1 MGYKSLY
8 ILIWTTCM
16 QATGMWALLH
26 ISSSPAWT
34 SETLGVP
41 LAYVAIF
48 PAISGGAAA
57 IGSVFSANLISRW
70 GTTNSLRVCLIT
82 LIVGLIAQSFGNYS
96 MAVLGAILI
105 GLAYALTNPAASALL
120 TKIQSKRTNLVFSI
134 KQSGVPF
141 GAAAA
146 MLWGSNAS
154 SQFEVWVTLPVVLLC
169 TLILTCPKVSEK
181 IVLCARTGLLTVWSN
196 PFLARLLIVGM
207 CFGAVQMIVLGSF
220 PSLIELGFVSST
232 NSFLVLSIGNA
243 LGLVGRIFW
252 GLTADRLNSSEKTLA
267 IIGLTTCI
275 LIALLLIDSSTS
287 PFVFLLTG
295 FVAVGWNGVFHAAI
309 RIKLNDS
316 TSAATATVMA
326 YLFASGLVGQII
338 FSTFL
343 DHLGPIAAL
352 LASLLFVSIGT
363 LFAFALARRQRGNT

>member
-1 MGYKSLY
+1 
-8 ILIWTTCM
+8 
-16 QATGMWALLH
+16 
-26 ISSSPAWT
+26 
-34 SETLGVP
+34 
-41 LAYVAIF
+41 
-48 PAISGGAAA
+48 
-57 IGSVFSANLISRW
+57 
-70 GTTNSLRVCLIT
+70 
-82 LIVGLIAQSFGNYS
+82 
-96 MAVLGAILI
+96 
-105 GLAYALTNPAASALL
+105 
-120 TKIQSKRTNLVFSI
+120 
-134 KQSGVPF
+134 
-141 GAAAA
+141 
-146 MLWGSNAS
+146 
-154 SQFEVWVTLPVVLLC
+154 
-169 TLILTCPKVSEK
+169 
-181 IVLCARTGLLTVWSN
+181 
-196 PFLARLLIVGM
+196 
-207 CFGAVQMIVLGSF
+207 MIVLGSF

-232 NSFLVLSIGNA
+232 NSFLALSIGNA

-275 LIALLLIDSSTS
+275 LIALLLIDSSTA

-363 LFAFALARRQRGNT
+363 LFAFALLDLDKKPIYEVYSTVNRHFCLVFCPGAPPPKAWGHPPVGRRGGPELSGDAPKMFGALCAP

>member
-1 MGYKSLY
+1 MGCKSLH

-16 QATGMWALLH
+16 QATGMWVLLH

-34 SETLGVP
+34 SEALNVP

-57 IGSVFSANLISRW
+57 IGSVFSANLISCW
-70 GTTNSLRVCLIT
+70 GTTRSLKACLT
-82 LIVGLIAQSFGNYS
+82 VLIAGLVAQSFGNYA

-120 TKIQSKRTNLVFSI
+120 TKIQTKRTNLVFSI

-154 SQFEVWVTLPVVLLC
+154 NQFEAWVALPVILLC
-169 TLILTCPKVSEK
+169 TLILTCPTVNEK
-181 IVLCARTGLLTVWSN
+181 IVLSPRTGLLTVWSN

-220 PSLIELGFVSST
+220 PSLIELGFVSAAT
-232 NSFLVLSIGNA
+232 GFLALSMGNA

-267 IIGLTTCI
+267 IIGLTTCF
-275 LIALLLIDSSTS
+275 LIVLLLINPSTA

-326 YLFASGLVGQII
+326 YLFASGLVGQVM
-338 FSTFL
+338 FSAFL
-343 DHLGPIAAL
+343 DNFGAIAAL
-352 LASLLFVSIGT
+352 IASLIIVSIGT
-363 LFAFALARRQRGNT
+363 LFAFALVRRQLEST

>member
-1 MGYKSLY
+1 
-8 ILIWTTCM
+8 
-16 QATGMWALLH
+16 
-26 ISSSPAWT
+26 
-34 SETLGVP
+34 
-41 LAYVAIF
+41 
-48 PAISGGAAA
+48 
-57 IGSVFSANLISRW
+57 
-70 GTTNSLRVCLIT
+70 
-82 LIVGLIAQSFGNYS
+82 
-96 MAVLGAILI
+96 
-105 GLAYALTNPAASALL
+105 
-120 TKIQSKRTNLVFSI
+120 
-134 KQSGVPF
+134 
-141 GAAAA
+141 
-146 MLWGSNAS
+146 
-154 SQFEVWVTLPVVLLC
+154 
-169 TLILTCPKVSEK
+169 
-181 IVLCARTGLLTVWSN
+181 
-196 PFLARLLIVGM
+196 
-207 CFGAVQMIVLGSF
+207 MIVLGSF

-275 LIALLLIDSSTS
+275 LIALLLIDSSTA